1 MVWFLCYRDHA
12 GLVGPG
18 NGVYQLIKNCIMIL
32 ITMGVLT
39 SEFTDIGASLI
50 SQPTPTRIDKRML
63 VEDKSA
69 KREITH

>member
-1 MVWFLCYRDHA
+1 
-12 GLVGPG
+12 
-18 NGVYQLIKNCIMIL
+18 
-32 ITMGVLT
+32 MGVLT